1 MEFRRLVIAQKD
13 SSVKY
18 IFNNKV
24 NLVTSTLLSEELLK
38 TNYELENTTYY
49 FETLDNISIAEVF
62 QIKVRIAETGVM
74 MLNFKKDG
82 LSEEDKQKLL
92 EEISALKDNQ
102 EPTEDA
108 QKAKIGRVF
117 DIIIKYNPIYV
128 SYVNTGDFLFT
139 RSTFE
144 IIVMDKEID
153 FPILVLLAPF
163 GYEDKPTKQKGL
175 FSSKPKPAAQPKTN
189 EQPVEK
195 KETSTT
201 TKKDIINQLKSV
213 DYIFFGIFSIFIAF
227 GVLISAYEIANGNGI
242 AVLLFIL
249 SVIYVVILNYTT
261 YKAFKENEYLKYRL
275 DRLIIPILYM
285 IVGLVI
291 GFVIGY
297 LITTFV
303 IKPKEDVVINY
314 GLMYGIS
321 IPLSMLL
328 SFTALIIPIPVSKI
342 IAFIKKKK

>member
-13 SSVKY
+13 SSVQY

-49 FETLDNISIAEVF
+49 FESLDNISIAEVF

-102 EPTEDA
+102 TPTEEA
-108 QKAKIGRVF
+108 QKAKIGRVI

-144 IIVMDKEID
+144 VIVHDKEID

-175 FSSKPKPAAQPKTN
+175 FAPKPKQTKPK
-189 EQPVEK
+189 EIDEPVEK
-195 KETSTT
+195 KVEGST
-201 TKKDIINQLKSV
+201 TKKDIIKQLKSV

-227 GVLISAYEIANGNGI
+227 GVLISAYEIANSNGI
-242 AVLLFIL
+242 AALLVIL
-249 SVIYVVILNYTT
+249 SIIYVVILNYTT
-261 YKAFKENEYLKYRL
+261 YKAFNENEYLKYKL
-275 DRLIIPILYM
+275 DRLIIPILY
-285 IVGLVI
+285 IAVGLVL

-297 LITTFV
+297 IITTFV
-303 IKPKEDVVINY
+303 IKPKEDIVINY
-314 GLMYGIS
+314 TLMYGIS
-321 IPLSMLL
+321 IPLSIVLAYTSL
-328 SFTALIIPIPVSKI
+328 VLPIPIGKI